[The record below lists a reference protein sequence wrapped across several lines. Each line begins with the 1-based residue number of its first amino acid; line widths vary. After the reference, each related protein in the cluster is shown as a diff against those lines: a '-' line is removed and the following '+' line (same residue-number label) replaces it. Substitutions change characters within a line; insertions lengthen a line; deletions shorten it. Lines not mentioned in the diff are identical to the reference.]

1 MSSTAIKIINTSVGL
16 SGIVEDFLKTY
27 FASHQGLL
35 PTRGLYQLVLTEVE
49 KPLILATLKAVSGNQ
64 KKAAEILGI
73 NRNTLRKKI
82 NDLGLDLTLK
92 FN

>member
-1 MSSTAIKIINTSVGL
+1 MPSAPTKTINTSVGL

-27 FASHQGLL
+27 FASHEGLL
-35 PTRGLYQLVLTEVE
+35 PTSGLYQLVITEVE
-49 KPLILATLKAVSGNQ
+49 KPLILATLNAVSGNQ